1 MKPRILVDCERLK
14 YPKSGLAT
22 VCRSLVHG
30 LSKNSSLDFTFYGPR
45 DALAVP
51 TDQILDWKPWH
62 KLFPPSTKKYELV
75 HVTHQLSDYFHQVS
89 SNQKKAVTL
98 HDLNFLHENLSD
110 EKILR
115 RLALVQKNLGNA
127 DAIICISEFAKTD
140 FVKNM
145 DRFKLKKDVEITVV
159 HNGLMF
165 PDKSASVSQRFNYLR
180 NKPYILNI
188 GVLFPKKN
196 QKVLLE
202 FLAKTDLH
210 LVLVSSDA
218 KGDYE
223 REFSTKVSALELQD
237 RVHILKDVNE
247 TEKNFLLQNC
257 ESYVHP
263 SLAEGF
269 GIPPIEAMYFGKP
282 VFLSTQTSLPEIGG
296 DAAFYFQNF
305 EPDSMLQAYRSGM
318 DRFNKQKAANEH
330 MFHEHAMRF
339 GADKMAEQYAEI
351 YLKLLAK

>member
-1 MKPRILVDCERLK
+1 MKPGILIECERLR

-30 LSKNSSLDFTFYGPR
+30 LSRCEELDVTFYGPPQEIKAEKNR
-45 DALAVP
+45 
-51 TDQILDWKPWH
+51 IIGWKPWH
-62 KLFPPSTKKYELV
+62 KMLPPSTKSFQLV
-75 HVTHQLSDYFHQVS
+75 HVTHQLSEYFHQVS

-110 EKILR
+110 EKITK
-115 RLALVQKNLGNA
+115 RLALVQKNIGNA

-140 FVKNM
+140 FIKNI
-145 DRFKLKKDVEITVV
+145 DRFKLKNDVEITVI
-159 HNGLMF
+159 HNGLLF
-165 PDKSASVSQRFNYLR
+165 PERSSAVSERFSYLTK
-180 NKPYILNI
+180 NSFILNI

-196 QKVLLE
+196 QKVLLD

-210 LVLVSSDA
+210 LVLVSGDA
-218 KGDYE
+218 KSDYE
-223 REFSTKVSALELQD
+223 REFSAKVTALELED

-247 TEKNFLLQNC
+247 NEKNFLLQNS

-282 VFLSTQTSLPEIGG
+282 VFLSTHTSLPEIGG

-305 EPDSMLQAYRSGM
+305 EAESMLQVYRDGM
-318 DRFNKQKAANEH
+318 EKFNNQKATNQH
-330 MFHEHAMRF
+330 KLHEHAMHF
-339 GADKMAEQYAEI
+339 GAEKMAKQYAEL
-351 YLKLLAK
+351 YLKLLS